1 MTFSCMFY
9 FSVEGIE
16 PPVSKKPKSEE
27 EDNETKDVQPS
38 EPSIPTESS
47 QRGMTFAQHVIV
59 ML

>member
-1 MTFSCMFY
+1 MAFSCMFY

-27 EDNETKDVQPS
+27 EDNEKKDVQPS
-38 EPSIPTESS
+38 EPSIPTKTN
-47 QRGMTFAQHVIV
+47 QPGMAFAQHVIV